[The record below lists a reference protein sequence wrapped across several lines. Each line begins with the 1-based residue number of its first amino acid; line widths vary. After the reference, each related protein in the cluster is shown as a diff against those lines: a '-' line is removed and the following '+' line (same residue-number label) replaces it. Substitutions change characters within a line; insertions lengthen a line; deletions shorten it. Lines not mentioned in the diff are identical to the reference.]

1 MGTKPI
7 HRRTD
12 VPLEG
17 KEESQTPELPV
28 QQFTLKD
35 SVLCFMRDMAQKVQ
49 LAKGWECKNGLMT
62 PLCCTDSRLLQ
73 EPNPL

>member
-12 VPLEG
+12 VPLEN
-17 KEESQTPELPV
+17 KEKSQTPELPV
-28 QQFTLKD
+28 QQFILKD
-35 SVLCFMRDMAQKVQ
+35 FVICFMRDMAQKVC
-49 LAKGWECKNGLMT
+49 LAKGWECENGLIAT
-62 PLCCTDSRLLQ
+62 FVLRRLLQ